1 MFSNLEIESNINTID
16 DVKSSKIGNSFS
28 KNRGIYQSMSNQK
41 QMLNEKMCPL
51 CNDFLTKSNQ
61 IQNWNEIFLIIEK
74 CFKRNDPKTLLFGN
88 EDIDN
93 LKIQEHISKNGY
105 QTSSLKEKNLSIN
118 NNCLIQ

>member
-16 DVKSSKIGNSFS
+16 DVKTKGISNSFS

-41 QMLNEKMCPL
+41 LMLNEKMCAL

-74 CFKRNDPKTLLFGN
+74 CFKKNDPKTLLFGN
-88 EDIDN
+88 EEIDN
-93 LKIQEHISKNGY
+93 LKIKEHISKNGY

-118 NNCLIQ
+118 NNCIIQ